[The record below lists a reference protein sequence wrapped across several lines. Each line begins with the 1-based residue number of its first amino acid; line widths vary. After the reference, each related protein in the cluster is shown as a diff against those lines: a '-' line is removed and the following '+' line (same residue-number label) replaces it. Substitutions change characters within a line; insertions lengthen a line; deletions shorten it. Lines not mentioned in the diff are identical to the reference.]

1 MSIKIYTIMV
11 LAAKSDGK
19 IQPEEKEFIKYFEKT
34 FPVLQKISN
43 EEKIEAL
50 SIIKSMGTD
59 DIIDKFSSEMSQN
72 EKDIAYAFAAEV
84 CAMNFEMPVSETSYL
99 ELLEKK
105 FNISAK
111 TKDFL
116 EQSMKL
122 RYGV

>member
-1 MSIKIYTIMV
+1 MV

>member
-1 MSIKIYTIMV
+1 MSIQIYTTMV

-19 IQPEEKEFIKYFEKT
+19 IQIEEKEFIKYFEKT
-34 FPVLQKISN
+34 YPVFRKISN
-43 EEKIEAL
+43 EDKIEAL
-50 SIIKSMGTD
+50 ALVKSMNTE
-59 DIIDKFSSEMSQN
+59 DILDKFTSEMSQQQ
-72 EKDIAYAFAAEV
+72 KDIAYAFALEV
-84 CAMNFEMPVSETSYL
+84 CAMNFEVPVSETSYL

>member
-1 MSIKIYTIMV
+1 MSIQIYTTMV

-19 IQPEEKEFIKYFEKT
+19 IQIEEKEFIKYFEKT
-34 FPVLQKISN
+34 YPVFRKISN
-43 EEKIEAL
+43 EDKIEAL
-50 SIIKSMGTD
+50 ALVKSMNTE
-59 DIIDKFSSEMSQN
+59 DILDKFTSEMSQQQ
-72 EKDIAYAFAAEV
+72 KDIAYAFAAEV